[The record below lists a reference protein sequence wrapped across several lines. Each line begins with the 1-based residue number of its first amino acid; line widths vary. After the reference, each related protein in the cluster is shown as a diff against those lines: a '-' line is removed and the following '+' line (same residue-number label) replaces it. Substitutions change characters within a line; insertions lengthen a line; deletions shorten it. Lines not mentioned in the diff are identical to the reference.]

1 MDRLSL
7 WAAAARA
14 EGMRYGDWVAKYH
27 PPDAQGRKPAYGQ
40 NPSEYTGQKK
50 RPYCVW
56 CGREIS
62 PDIRSRKYCGPDCA
76 KKAQAEQVRLAYHR
90 KKALWGGDANELEK

>member
-27 PPDAQGRKPAYGQ
+27 PPDAQGRKPPHDKTMVIGVCC
-40 NPSEYTGQKK
+40 
-50 RPYCVW
+50 YC
-56 CGREIS
+56 GKEFYQQDHRQ
-62 PDIRSRKYCGPDCA
+62 RKYCGEVCRQA
-76 KKAQAEQVRLAYHR
+76 ANEKRKYIKKAAEQSISDTTL
-90 KKALWGGDANELEK
+90 